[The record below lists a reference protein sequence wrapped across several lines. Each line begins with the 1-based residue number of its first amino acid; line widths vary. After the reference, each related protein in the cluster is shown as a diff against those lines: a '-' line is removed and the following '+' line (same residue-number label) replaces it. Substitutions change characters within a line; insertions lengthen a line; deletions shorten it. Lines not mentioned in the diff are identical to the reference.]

1 MRKNKILS
9 VIGGLAAFI
18 FTSCDGIFDVD
29 YYTFLSEDYIFT
41 NESTIEEGLLGCYEL
56 LYPNSFGGSSW
67 GVRPH
72 MMLANLPTLDVQA
85 SGWDFNY
92 CKYEWT
98 ASESQFRYSWK
109 CSYLSLIH
117 I

>member
-1 MRKNKILS
+1 
-9 VIGGLAAFI
+9 
-18 FTSCDGIFDVD
+18 
-29 YYTFLSEDYIFT
+29 
-41 NESTIEEGLLGCYEL
+41 
-56 LYPNSFGGSSW
+56 
-67 GVRPH
+67 

-109 CSYLSLIH
+109 CSYAAISRINSRLRNGECQGIR